1 MAAPSWSRCS
11 PSTCSLR
18 SHRSRWGE
26 APVFT
31 VEAVPAPELGNAS
44 FLVADRDRQVAL
56 VIDPLRDV
64 APYLK
69 IADRL
74 GVKVTHALDTHLHND
89 FVSGR
94 RELQAATGTNIGE

>member
-1 MAAPSWSRCS
+1 M
-11 PSTCSLR
+11 
-18 SHRSRWGE
+18 
-26 APVFT
+26 FT

-44 FLVADRDRQVAL
+44 FLVADRERGVAL

-64 APYLK
+64 APYLR

-74 GVKVTHALDTHLHND
+74 GVKVTNVLDTHLHND

-94 RELQAATGTNIGE
+94 RELQAAAGTDIG